1 MNEKELVLKEKWDE
15 SYQRKENFIF
25 YPKEETVKFL
35 NRFVRKRIG
44 VNTFKDILDFSN
56 KIRGLDFGCGI
67 GAQTILM
74 HEFGIDAYGIDI
86 SEIAIKQAKEL
97 AIFKGCPKL
106 SNNFSVYDGI
116 KIPFDDNFFDIV
128 ISESV
133 LDSMYFSMA
142 KNLIKEID
150 RVCKNLFFVSLISGD
165 DSFHFREYCGEEI
178 VETEHEKGTVQSY
191 FNFSKIKEL
200 ISDVNFEIVWAR
212 LITEESIIDRY
223 KYGRYY
229 LVLRKVANE

>member
-1 MNEKELVLKEKWDE
+1 MNEKDLVLKEKWDE
-15 SYQRKENFIF
+15 SYSRKENFIF

-44 VNTFKDILDFSN
+44 VNIFKDILDFNN
-56 KIRGLDFGCGI
+56 KIRGLYLGCGT

-86 SEIAIKQAKEL
+86 SKVAIKQAKEL
-97 AIFKGCPKL
+97 AIFKGYQEL
-106 SNNFSVYDGI
+106 SNKFSVYDGI
-116 KIPFDDNFFDIV
+116 QIPFEDNFFDIV
-128 ISESV
+128 ISEGV
-133 LDSMYFSMA
+133 LDSMYFSVA
-142 KNLIKEID
+142 RNLLKEID
-150 RVCKNLFFVSLISGD
+150 RVCKNLFFLSLISGD

-178 VETEHEKGTVQSY
+178 VESEHEKGTVQSY

-200 ISDVNFEIVWAR
+200 ISNVNFEIIWAH
-212 LITEESIIDRY
+212 LITDESIIDKY